1 MTDSEHCP
9 TRLLSDEPASEDTF
23 GGPHERLAT
32 AIADLIRNEDGG
44 KAIGLEGDWGA
55 GKSTVVRLV
64 TQRLE
69 GDGAGDTR
77 VAVFDVW
84 AHQGDPLRRTF
95 LEKLIRHMQN
105 AGWVHCDNWDERVGH
120 LTKRRREET
129 QRVIPQLTGYG
140 IAFALSLLAIPTG
153 SALIAAGATA
163 LTAENASTSGATRF
177 LWIGLVGVLAPLFV
191 LVAAGIHRWVRRR
204 GESGA
209 KAADDHSGGL
219 PALVTGQS
227 TTESRTLVTETHDPT
242 SVEFESIFRDLCDE
256 ALEDDGERQLVLT
269 IDNLDR
275 VDPENALAVWSTLQT
290 FLQYSEHERPKW
302 FRRLWV
308 LVPFDRTGIL
318 SLWGD
323 GTAGEREGAVAQSF
337 LDKTFQIRFRIPPP
351 AISNWRN
358 YLSAALAEAL
368 PEHSEEDFHGVYRAF
383 ALRKGLEAAQPKPRD
398 LKLFVN
404 EIGAVHRQW
413 QHADGL
419 TLSDLACF
427 VLLQRDE
434 VAETALRSAAEDADA
449 LFAEEVLGDGWR
461 DTLAVLYFNAPVR
474 QAREMF
480 LRDPIEAALSTAD
493 GEALHALEAAH
504 GDGFWV
510 VFEDSVPAGAGEW
523 GDVGPQDFARAAT
536 ALDTSGLFGDSA
548 APQRRE
554 AASVLERVRA
564 AAVAVRAWQPFTE
577 EAAEGLVSLCR
588 VAGTETSFT
597 EQLLSAVAAADIQQ
611 EQEEPS
617 GAQVSPHR
625 WMSAAFVLLRGLDEL
640 GVASALRVPLS
651 ADQWLE
657 VAPQFRSDDPGGR
670 LWQRLELIEAEEIDA
685 ALSQR
690 STPEQIDNDT
700 VSLFEVTLRTQAADS
715 LTSTANQL
723 VDSVR
728 SPPGVNAQEIALLM
742 RALTACRSADL
753 VDDETYEHLATEG
766 FLLPHLYQAVSEAH
780 AEAAARCA
788 FAYLRSIPD
797 AREPN
802 QHVGNSP
809 AGREPLL
816 ELLRNPDSV
825 PGALDEFV
833 AVVGQDGGLRE
844 LARILDEE
852 PPEPTLLN
860 EAFGDLIEND
870 PAANDPWFIH
880 EHWGKIRSN
889 LPDPEDGDATDA
901 FEEFVRDLPSLA
913 DVSALIVDGRF
924 EPDGA
929 PLYSTILRA
938 GGDGALSAWCA
949 VGLRSVAAETWAES
963 LNENGDLGALLLELH
978 RRRETIELGTDYLDG
993 LTSHARAAV
1002 NADGDSGNRDSLPEL
1017 VEFLGDENKE
1027 LLTRRAYEVLEG
1039 ADGKAK
1045 RPFFDLYGGLVAAK
1059 GFLLT
1064 QRGFVDHV
1072 CRPLLVQNNADG
1084 LSWLADVFRS
1094 APDLLG
1100 EHSDRS
1106 AVQDFRS
1113 RVRSALGPMGEGE
1126 EVSEAVRGLA
1136 DALGIEPEPPEPT
1149 SDESESEAG
1158 HAEPTG
1164 STPLASVG

>member
-9 TRLLSDEPASEDTF
+9 TRLLADEPAAEDTF

-44 KAIGLEGDWGA
+44 KAIGLEGNWGA
-55 GKSTVVRLV
+55 GKSTVVGLV

-69 GDGAGDTR
+69 GNGAGNTR

-95 LEKLIRHMQN
+95 LEKLIRHMQD
-105 AGWVHCDNWDERVGH
+105 AGWVHCDNWDERVEH

-163 LTAENASTSGATRF
+163 LTAESASVGGAARF
-177 LWIGLVGVLAPLFV
+177 LGIGLLGVLAPLLV
-191 LVAAGIHRWVRRR
+191 LAAAGIHRWVRRR

-209 KAADDHSGGL
+209 KADDHSGGL

-256 ALEDDGERQLVLT
+256 ALEDDGERQLVLA

-308 LVPFDRTGIL
+308 LVPFDRNGIL

-323 GTAGEREGAVAQSF
+323 GTAGERESAVAQSF

-351 AISNWRN
+351 AISNWRT

-449 LFAEEVLGDGWR
+449 LFAEEVLRDGWR
-461 DTLAVLYFNAPVR
+461 DTLAVLYFNAPIR
-474 QAREMF
+474 QAREMV
-480 LRDPIEAALSTAD
+480 LRDPIEAALSTAG
-493 GEALHALEAAH
+493 GESLRALEAAH
-504 GDGFWV
+504 GDGFWA

-536 ALDTSGLFGDSA
+536 ALDTSGLFGDLA

-617 GAQVSPHR
+617 GAQVSPYR

-640 GVASALRVPLS
+640 GVASELRVPLS

-670 LWQRLELIEAEEIDA
+670 LWQRLELTRAEEIDA

-690 STPEQIDNDT
+690 STPEQIDDDT

-728 SPPGVNAQEIALLM
+728 GAGGVNAQEIALLM
-742 RALTACRSADL
+742 RALTACRGADL

-766 FLLPHLYQAVSEAH
+766 SLLHHLHQAVAEAH

-802 QHVGNSP
+802 QHSGNSP
-809 AGREPLL
+809 LGRESLL

-852 PPEPTLLN
+852 PPEPALLN
-860 EAFGDLIEND
+860 EAFGDLIESD
-870 PAANDPWFIH
+870 PAANDPCFIH

-889 LPDPEDGDATDA
+889 LLDPEGGDATDTFQKFA
-901 FEEFVRDLPSLA
+901 RGLPSLA

-929 PLYSTILRA
+929 PLYWAILRA

-949 VGLRSVAAETWAES
+949 VGLRSVAAETWAQS
-963 LNENGDLGALLLELH
+963 LNENGDLVALLLELH

-1002 NADGDSGNRDSLPEL
+1002 SADGDSGIRDALPEL
-1017 VEFLGDENKE
+1017 VEVLGDGNKE
-1027 LLTRRAYEVLEG
+1027 LLTRRAYEALEG

-1045 RPFFDLYGGLVAAK
+1045 QPFFDLYGGLVAAK

-1064 QRGFVDHV
+1064 QRGFVDRV

-1094 APDLLG
+1094 APDLLD

-1126 EVSEAVRGLA
+1126 KVSEAVRRLA

-1158 HAEPTG
+1158 HAEPAD
-1164 STPLASVG
+1164 SSH

>member
-1 MTDSEHCP
+1 M
-9 TRLLSDEPASEDTF
+9 
-23 GGPHERLAT
+23 
-32 AIADLIRNEDGG
+32 
-44 KAIGLEGDWGA
+44 
-55 GKSTVVRLV
+55 
-64 TQRLE
+64 
-69 GDGAGDTR
+69 
-77 VAVFDVW
+77 
-84 AHQGDPLRRTF
+84 
-95 LEKLIRHMQN
+95 
-105 AGWVHCDNWDERVGH
+105 
-120 LTKRRREET
+120 
-129 QRVIPQLTGYG
+129 
-140 IAFALSLLAIPTG
+140 
-153 SALIAAGATA
+153 
-163 LTAENASTSGATRF
+163 
-177 LWIGLVGVLAPLFV
+177 
-191 LVAAGIHRWVRRR
+191 
-204 GESGA
+204 
-209 KAADDHSGGL
+209 
-219 PALVTGQS
+219 
-227 TTESRTLVTETHDPT
+227 VTETHDPT

-256 ALEDDGERQLVLT
+256 ALEDEGERQLVLA

-323 GTAGEREGAVAQSF
+323 GITGEREGAVAQSF

-383 ALRKGLEAAQPKPRD
+383 ALRSGLEAAKPKPRD

-404 EIGAVHRQW
+404 ELGAVHRQW

-434 VAETALRSAAEDADA
+434 VAETALRSAAGNEDA
-449 LFAEEVLGDGWR
+449 LFAEELLGDGWR
-461 DTLAVLYFNAPVR
+461 DTLAVLYFNAPIR
-474 QAREMF
+474 QAREMV
-480 LRDPIEAALSTAD
+480 LRDPIETALSAAD
-493 GEALHALEAAH
+493 GEALRALEAAH
-504 GDGFWV
+504 GDGFWA

-548 APQRRE
+548 PPQRRE
-554 AASVLERVRA
+554 AASVLERVSA

-577 EAAEGLVSLCR
+577 EAAGGLVSLCR

-597 EQLLSAVAAADIQQ
+597 EQLLSAVAAASVQQ

-617 GAQVSPHR
+617 GAQVSPHG

-670 LWQRLELIEAEEIDA
+670 LWQRLELIEAEEIDT
-685 ALSQR
+685 ALSER
-690 STPEQIDNDT
+690 STPEQIDSDII
-700 VSLFEVTLRTQAADS
+700 SLLEVTLRTPATGS
-715 LTSTANQL
+715 LTRTTNQL
-723 VDSVR
+723 FDSVR
-728 SPPGVNAQEIALLM
+728 NAEGVGAQQIALVM
-742 RALTACRSADL
+742 RALTACRSAGL
-753 VDDETYEHLATEG
+753 VDNASYERLATEG
-766 FLLPHLYQAVSEAH
+766 SLLHHLYQAVSEAH
-780 AEAAARCA
+780 AEATARCA
-788 FAYLRSIPD
+788 FAYLQSIPD

-802 QHVGNSP
+802 QHIGNSP
-809 AGREPLL
+809 LGHEPLL

-833 AVVGQDGGLRE
+833 SIARQEGGLPE

-860 EAFGDLIEND
+860 EAFRDLIDDD
-870 PAANDPWFIH
+870 PAVNDSGFVQG
-880 EHWGKIRSN
+880 HWGKIRSN

-901 FEEFVRDLPSLA
+901 FQEFVRGLPSRT
-913 DVSALIVDGRF
+913 DVSALIVTGRF
-924 EPDGA
+924 EPSGA
-929 PLYSTILRA
+929 PLYLAILRA
-938 GGDGALSAWCA
+938 GDDEALSAWCA

-963 LNENGDLGALLLELH
+963 LKENDDLVALVLELH

-993 LTSHARAAV
+993 LTSHAQAAV
-1002 NADGDSGNRDSLPEL
+1002 SADGDSGISESLPEL
-1017 VEFLGDENKE
+1017 VEVLGDENE
-1027 LLTRRAYEVLEG
+1027 DLLTRRAYEALEG
-1039 ADGKAK
+1039 ADGTAT
-1045 RPFFDLYGGLVAAK
+1045 RPFFDLYGGLVAEKA
-1059 GFLLT
+1059 FLLT
-1064 QRGFVDHV
+1064 QRGFVDRV
-1072 CRPLLVQNNADG
+1072 CRPFLVQNNANG

-1113 RVRSALGPMGEGE
+1113 RVRRALDPTGEGE
-1126 EVSEAVRGLA
+1126 EVSEAVRRLA
-1136 DALGIEPEPPEPT
+1136 DALGIEPEPPEPPP
-1149 SDESESEAG
+1149 DESESEAG
-1158 HAEPTG
+1158 HAETTG
-1164 STPLASVG
+1164 STPLE